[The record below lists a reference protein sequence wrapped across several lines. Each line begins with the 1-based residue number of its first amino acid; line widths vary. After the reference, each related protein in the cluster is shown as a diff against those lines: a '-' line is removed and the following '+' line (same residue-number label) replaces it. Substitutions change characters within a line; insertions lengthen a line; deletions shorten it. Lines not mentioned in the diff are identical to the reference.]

1 MQPSRSFQIHPVL
14 LLTVDLLCAPMP
26 QALEKADCQ
35 PAWRVRHLLSL
46 ALCQG
51 SEEGKPDDVPKT
63 LAKALELATSA
74 NLQQLRVS
82 HGRCLDR
89 QAGVWHL
96 LGLVCTRCTHHV
108 HTASPGMFL

>member
-1 MQPSRSFQIHPVL
+1 
-14 LLTVDLLCAPMP
+14 MP

-51 SEEGKPDDVPKT
+51 SEEGKPDDVAKT

-82 HGRCLDR
+82 HAGLGRQTHNLHTSGLNRCCDLIAIIT
-89 QAGVWHL
+89 QYGVFLMHTHPNK
-96 LGLVCTRCTHHV
+96 LV
-108 HTASPGMFL
+108 